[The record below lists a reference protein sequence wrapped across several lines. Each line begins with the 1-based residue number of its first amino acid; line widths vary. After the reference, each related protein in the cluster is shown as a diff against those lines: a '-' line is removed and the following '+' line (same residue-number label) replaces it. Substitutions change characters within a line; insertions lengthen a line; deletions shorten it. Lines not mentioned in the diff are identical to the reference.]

1 MRAQFNGERCR
12 WSEHG
17 DNGSTGNYDGHGDYS
32 VIDRG

>member
-1 MRAQFNGERCR
+1 MRAQFNGERGR
-12 WSEHG
+12 RGEHG